1 MYVLLVLTYCVC
13 VKLTFIIIM
22 VQLLLLYLIV
32 VVVVFCRNYSC
43 SAAPAE
49 SEGEVT
55 SSVRDDTPT
64 NVNAMTEGLM
74 NYDDAHSM
82 LHKLL
87 SLIYNRYEMNG
98 NHGSQLFMAANNIG
112 RPSWDIIKHKLAIKM
127 LSPDASFLMVFT
139 GSSVTAGH
147 DNYYNQSYPF
157 VFRDRMANIFSK
169 LGIKL
174 EVHNIAL
181 GANNCFPYVLC
192 YESMGGLDPDFINW
206 EQSYNCGR
214 ESAIFETALRV
225 AAMSQHKG
233 NKHSTP
239 TVGTTGM
246 LTSHPCPRTQA

>member
-1 MYVLLVLTYCVC
+1 
-13 VKLTFIIIM
+13 M

-32 VVVVFCRNYSC
+32 VAILFCRDYSC

-49 SEGEVT
+49 SEV
-55 SSVRDDTPT
+55 SSTVRGDIPT
-64 NVNAMTEGLM
+64 NVNFMAEELI
-74 NYDDAHSM
+74 NYDDAQIM

-87 SLIYNRYEMNG
+87 SLIYNRYEMHLD
-98 NHGSQLFMAANNIG
+98 HGSQLFMAANNIG
-112 RPSWDIIKHKLAIKM
+112 RPSWDIIKHKLAVKI
-127 LSPDASFLMVFT
+127 LSPEASFLMVFT

-157 VFRDRMANIFSK
+157 VFRDRMASIFSK

-233 NKHSTP
+233 NKHST
-239 TVGTTGM
+239 TTGGTTGM
-246 LTSHPCPRTQA
+246 LTSHPCLRTQA